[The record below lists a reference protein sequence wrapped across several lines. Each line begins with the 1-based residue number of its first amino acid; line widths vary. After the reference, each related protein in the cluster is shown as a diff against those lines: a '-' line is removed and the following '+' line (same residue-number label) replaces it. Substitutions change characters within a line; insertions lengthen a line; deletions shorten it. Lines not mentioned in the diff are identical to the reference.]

1 MDLAFEG
8 GHATEL
14 DFGCVR
20 FFIIDLSFQHCI
32 LPSPILNKETLA
44 LRLLEIK

>member
-1 MDLAFEG
+1 MNLAFEG

-14 DFGCVR
+14 DFGCVP
-20 FFIIDLSFQHCI
+20 FFIDLSFQHCI
-32 LPSPILNKETLA
+32 LPLPIPNKETLT

>member
-14 DFGCVR
+14 DFGCVP
-20 FFIIDLSFQHCI
+20 FFIDFSFQYCI
-32 LPSPILNKETLA
+32 LPLPILNKETLA
-44 LRLLEIK
+44 RRLLEI